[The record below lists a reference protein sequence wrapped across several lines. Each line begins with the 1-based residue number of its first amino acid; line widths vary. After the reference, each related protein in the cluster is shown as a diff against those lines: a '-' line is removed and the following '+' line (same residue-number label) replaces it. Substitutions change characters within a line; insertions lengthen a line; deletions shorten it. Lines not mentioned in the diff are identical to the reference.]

1 MACNTKTKCGGNFL
15 SSFNGIS
22 PTQTITNYKDSEQTA
37 IRTILRNSWN
47 NVNAADSISGR
58 GRVLTPF
65 RAVNNLGDYLGRQNY
80 VCGGPNPVNASRAA
94 LNKGLV
100 IGSAISTCDG
110 TNIAA
115 GSGNSKF
122 VADSSDYITFKK
134 QQATNRNYNDFSFGG
149 YNNGSYVALM
159 RVRRFF

>member
-1 MACNTKTKCGGNFL
+1 MSCNTKTKCGGNFT

-37 IRTILRNSWN
+37 MRSILRKGWN
-47 NVNAADSISGR
+47 NTNVADNIGGL

-80 VCGGPNPVNASRAA
+80 ICGGPNAVNASRAA

-100 IGSAISTCDG
+100 IGSILSACDG

-149 YNNGSYVALM
+149 YNNGSYVPLM